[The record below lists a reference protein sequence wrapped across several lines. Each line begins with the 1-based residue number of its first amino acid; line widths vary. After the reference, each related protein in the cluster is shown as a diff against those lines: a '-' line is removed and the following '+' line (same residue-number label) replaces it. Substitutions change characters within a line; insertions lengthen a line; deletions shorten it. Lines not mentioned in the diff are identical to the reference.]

1 VRTAA
6 ARTGRNLFPACG
18 LSTHVSKDVGDPS
31 RGCRALVETYGQYN
45 ALASGRTDTVKGAL
59 SPGRS
64 ACSAAAGSI
73 GRRVPAR
80 LIPVSAR
87 TSPPGGS
94 HASRVHEVD
103 GGSGGEWSRPTCVR
117 PSPSADAVGARRDD
131 HLKSLNRHRTD
142 EDGLSVAVLCTA
154 FCAATGCTEG
164 ETASARDRGVAGPL
178 RAGVAARNGASR
190 GFVRL
195 DREPVR
201 RAVRRPVRNCRGGR
215 CESALFWRAGRV
227 PGAARA
233 PAILRRP
240 LRRRG
245 RTVRR

>member
-1 VRTAA
+1 MRTAA

-154 FCAATGCTEG
+154 FCAATGCTES
-164 ETASARDRGVAGPL
+164 ETASAPATVVLRDRFAPEWLRVMARPGGSCVLIANRSGVRYDALYGTVEADGVSQLCFGAPGVYRVRPGL
-178 RAGVAARNGASR
+178 RPYSG
-190 GFVRL
+190 GFYV
-195 DREPVR
+195 
-201 RAVRRPVRNCRGGR
+201 
-215 CESALFWRAGRV
+215 
-227 PGAARA
+227 GAAE
-233 PAILRRP
+233 P
-240 LRRRG
+240 
-245 RTVRR
+245 

>member
-1 VRTAA
+1 MLGSFPRASCP
-6 ARTGRNLFPACG
+6 GRNIRPVQRARQGSDGHGQRRLVPRAIG
-18 LSTHVSKDVGDPS
+18 MLSRRRLDRP
-31 RGCRALVETYGQYN
+31 
-45 ALASGRTDTVKGAL
+45 
-59 SPGRS
+59 
-64 ACSAAAGSI
+64 AGSRQVDP
-73 GRRVPAR
+73 GFPREHHRREAVTQVEFMRSMVGPAVNS
-80 LIPVSAR
+80 L
-87 TSPPGGS
+87 
-94 HASRVHEVD
+94 
-103 GGSGGEWSRPTCVR
+103 RPTCVR
-117 PSPSADAVGARRDD
+117 PSSSADAVGARRDD

-227 PGAARA
+227 PGAARG
-233 PAILRRP
+233 PAILRRL